1 MLHVSVHKG
10 PSSGIKTKEVQ
21 HKTFR
26 TETCS
31 GIQCDISNILGK
43 VKAKFTLE
51 QATKVERGSRV
62 VALLYLTSELDR
74 GGWSTPRPGRFTPGK
89 DQVPIV

>member
-1 MLHVSVHKG
+1 MPHVSVHNG
-10 PSSGIKTKEVQ
+10 SSGIQTKNVQ

-31 GIQCDISNILGK
+31 SIQCDIVTNIEGK

-51 QATKVERGSRV
+51 QATKFQMWSRGIAV
-62 VALLYLTSELDR
+62 L
-74 GGWSTPRPGRFTPGK
+74 F
-89 DQVPIV
+89 I